1 MKSSIKFVIFFL
13 VFAVAIGLR
22 LPQLQQRPMHTDE
35 AVHAIKFGELLENN
49 KYKYDP
55 IEYHGPTLNYFSL
68 IPAWINSSTS
78 IKQINETTLRIIPV
92 IFGLFIVLLLLVV
105 RKPLGSKTIIIAAIF
120 TAISPAMVFYSRY
133 YIQEMLLVCFTFGAI
148 VSGYRYLKTP
158 SFKWAILTGI
168 LFGLMHATKETFIL
182 SLGAALLALALIC
195 LFNANKNASF
205 HLKSILSN
213 RANLVVFVFSAVFVS
228 ILFYSSFFTNTHGII
243 DSVLT
248 YKNYFTKAGEHN
260 FHIHPWYYYFEILFL
275 FKNFDGPVWSE
286 GFILILAIIGIVLFY
301 LKKSSFKNKGLI
313 QFLILY
319 TLILT
324 IIYSI
329 IPYKTPWLMLNF
341 YQGFLILAAV
351 GLVSLFEIVK
361 ESKFKILLGVG
372 LAIGILHLFW
382 QSYQL
387 NFRYFD
393 SQVNPYVY
401 SHPQKDVY
409 EISERLEKIAEVHS
423 EGHEIIIQVI
433 APNDDYWPLPWYL
446 RSFENV
452 GWWNYVDENSPSAPI
467 ILAAPSVED
476 DLLVKLYDLPPPG
489 RKNLYVP
496 LFEKYR
502 ELRPGIEIRGF
513 VTSEIW
519 NLIQLR
525 DVDF

>member
-1 MKSSIKFVIFFL
+1 M
-13 VFAVAIGLR
+13 
-22 LPQLQQRPMHTDE
+22 
-35 AVHAIKFGELLENN
+35 
-49 KYKYDP
+49 
-55 IEYHGPTLNYFSL
+55 
-68 IPAWINSSTS
+68 
-78 IKQINETTLRIIPV
+78 
-92 IFGLFIVLLLLVV
+92 
-105 RKPLGSKTIIIAAIF
+105 
-120 TAISPAMVFYSRY
+120 
-133 YIQEMLLVCFTFGAI
+133 
-148 VSGYRYLKTP
+148 
-158 SFKWAILTGI
+158 
-168 LFGLMHATKETFIL
+168 
-182 SLGAALLALALIC
+182 
-195 LFNANKNASF
+195 
-205 HLKSILSN
+205 
-213 RANLVVFVFSAVFVS
+213 
-228 ILFYSSFFTNTHGII
+228 
-243 DSVLT
+243 
-248 YKNYFTKAGEHN
+248 
-260 FHIHPWYYYFEILFL
+260 
-275 FKNFDGPVWSE
+275 
-286 GFILILAIIGIVLFY
+286 
-301 LKKSSFKNKGLI
+301 
-313 QFLILY
+313 
-319 TLILT
+319 
-324 IIYSI
+324 
-329 IPYKTPWLMLNF
+329 
-341 YQGFLILAAV
+341 
-351 GLVSLFEIVK
+351 